1 MKFKR
6 GIILVIDACGVG
18 ELPDAADYGD
28 IGSSTIPNVARAADG
43 LNMPNCQKLGLGNI
57 VEIEGVPPAEKP
69 LGSFGKMAERAVGKD
84 SISGHWE
91 MAGVVIEHPFPTF
104 PDGFPKDLVERFE
117 KEANVKTIGNVAASG
132 TEIIER
138 LGKEHID
145 SGAIIL
151 YTSADSVFQLAAHED
166 IISVERLYEIC
177 VIARE
182 MLSGT
187 FGVGRVIARPFTG
200 KPGKF
205 VRTAS
210 RRDFSL
216 EPPADT
222 ILDLLHKS
230 GRRILS
236 IGKIYDL
243 FVGRSITHKIK
254 TAGNNEVMR
263 NIIEAI
269 ENSSEYDLIFANCV
283 DFDEKWGHRN
293 DEKNFARSL
302 EEFDVQLGELLGKLR
317 DDDLL
322 IITADHGCDPTIK
335 TSTDHTREYVPL
347 LVYGK
352 NAKAGF
358 NLGTR
363 ETFADIACTLAEVF
377 GLEHKFTGN
386 SFFESIN

>member
-28 IGSSTIPNVARAADG
+28 TGSATIPNVAKAAGG

-57 VEIEGVPPAEKP
+57 VEIEGVPAAEKP
-69 LGSFGKMAERAVGKD
+69 AGSFGKMAERAAGKD
-84 SISGHWE
+84 STSGHWE
-91 MAGVVIEHPFPTF
+91 MAGVVIENPLPTF
-104 PDGFPKDLVERFE
+104 PDGFPKDLVEKFE

-138 LGKEHID
+138 LGKEHLD
-145 SGAIIL
+145 SGTIIL

-166 IISVERLYEIC
+166 IISIERLYEIC
-177 VIARE
+177 AIARQ
-182 MLSGT
+182 MLSGKYA
-187 FGVGRVIARPFTG
+187 VGRVIARPFIG
-200 KPGKF
+200 EPGNF
-205 VRTAS
+205 VRTAG

-216 EPPADT
+216 EPPDDT

-230 GRRILS
+230 NRKTLS

-243 FVGRSITHKIK
+243 FVGRGISRKIK
-254 TAGNNEVMR
+254 TANNNEVMQ

-269 ENSSEYDLIFANCV
+269 ENNSEYALIFANCV

-293 DEKNFARSL
+293 DEKNFANSL
-302 EEFDVQLGELLGKLR
+302 EEFDVQLGKLLGKLC
-317 DDDLL
+317 DYDLL

-352 NAKAGF
+352 NARTGI

-363 ETFADIACTLAEVF
+363 ETFADIACTLAEVY
-377 GLEHKFTGN
+377 GLEYEFRGA
-386 SFFESIN
+386 SFLDEL

>member
-6 GIILVIDACGVG
+6 GIIIVIDACGVG
-18 ELPDAADYGD
+18 ELPDAGDYGD
-28 IGSSTIPNVARAADG
+28 IGSSTIPNVAKAVGG

-57 VEIEGVPPAEKP
+57 VEIEGVSREVEP
-69 LGSFGKMAERAVGKD
+69 LGSFGKMAERAAGKD
-84 SISGHWE
+84 STSGHWE
-91 MAGVVIEHPFPTF
+91 IAGVVIEISFPTF

-138 LGKEHID
+138 LGKGHID

-151 YTSADSVFQLAAHED
+151 YTSADSVFQLAAHEE

-177 VIARE
+177 GTARQ
-182 MLSGT
+182 MLSGEY
-187 FGVGRVIARPFTG
+187 GVGRVIARPFVG
-200 KPGKF
+200 EPGNF
-205 VRTAS
+205 RRTAR

-216 EPPADT
+216 EPPNDT

-230 GRRILS
+230 DRKILS

-243 FVGRSITHKIK
+243 FVGRGITHKIK

-263 NIIEAI
+263 NIIGAVET
-269 ENSSEYDLIFANCV
+269 SSEYDLIFANCV

-293 DEKNFARSL
+293 DEKNFASSL
-302 EEFDVQLGELLGKLR
+302 EEFDVQLGTLLGKLR

-352 NAKAGF
+352 NAKAGI

-363 ETFADIACTLAEVF
+363 ETFADIACTLADVF
-377 GLEHKFTGN
+377 RLEHDFTGI
-386 SFFESIN
+386 SFYENIC